1 MMQINKYTLTY
12 HIVKFPNAMMEER
25 SQALTKRQA
34 IDRAAIQI
42 TDSVELEELTRQVLT
57 IWPSVAKNP

>member
-25 SQALTKRQA
+25 SQSLTKRQT
-34 IDRAAIQI
+34 IDRVASQI
-42 TDSVELEELTRQVLT
+42 TDPGELEEFTRQVLT
-57 IWPSVAKNP
+57 IWPSEAKNP